1 MSSVHVE
8 TISNNPVNRAVQR
21 DTCRSND
28 GVVGRNLAFA
38 KLSSTVV
45 SPEGLALVMEPV
57 HDVVDEAGLAN
68 ARVAIKYTELPIAS
82 GDSLMIE
89 RYVVRANEQK
99 RR

>member
-1 MSSVHVE
+1 MMSSVHVE
-8 TISNNPVNRAVQR
+8 TISNNRVNRAVQR

-57 HDVVDEAGLAN
+57 HDVIDERGLAS
-68 ARVAIKYTELPIAS
+68 ARVAVKNAVLLIAS
-82 GDSLMIE
+82 RDPLIVE
-89 RYVVRANEQK
+89 
-99 RR
+99 